1 MNETLSRQ
9 PLSSVRSGGHA
20 FLRRSICW
28 VFLVSV
34 VGGGG
39 VFAQAR
45 PSSGPVPSRQQTA
58 VGPDKKRVAQ
68 GQLLFQ
74 NNCSPCHNFLQ
85 RGIGP
90 SLGQVTAQ
98 VAPPA
103 LKQFIRN
110 APDQIKRGDARATRL
125 FAEYKQVMPAFTT
138 LNEGELEALL
148 AYIGANQR
156 RESPTIEPADLGT
169 VLTDPIPAKPLK
181 SGLRLQLT
189 EVLTAPATAPKAPRA
204 RINKMAVLPGPPERV
219 FLQELR
225 GLLYEQAGDSLR
237 VVMDIRNERPGFIHA
252 PGLGSGFGS
261 FAFHPEFAKNGL
273 LYTTHT
279 EKAGSARADF
289 VYADSIPV
297 ALQWVLT
304 EWKIASPA
312 GAVFAGAGREL
323 MRVNMVSPIHGVQE
337 TTFNPVAQPGSP
349 DYGLLYIGIGDG
361 GATENGYPFLSQSNR
376 HIWGSVVRI
385 DPLGTNGPN
394 GRYGIP
400 PVNPYAHDNDPAT
413 LGEVFCRGFRNPNR
427 LTWTPDGTMLI
438 TDIGQANAEELNIGI
453 AGADYGWPEREGT
466 FRINPHGKMSLA
478 YALPPNDAA
487 FHYTYPV
494 AQYDHD
500 EGNAISGGFVYTGT
514 ALPLL
519 TGKYVFGDV
528 VNGRVYF
535 VESKALKPGVQAPIQ
550 EVELELAGKET
561 TFQQLTGA
569 KKTDLRFGLGA
580 NRELFLFTKTDGKLY
595 RVTGCSRQR

>member
-1 MNETLSRQ
+1 M
-9 PLSSVRSGGHA
+9 
-20 FLRRSICW
+20 
-28 VFLVSV
+28 
-34 VGGGG
+34 GGG
-39 VFAQAR
+39 VFAQVQ
-45 PSSGPVPSRQQTA
+45 PRQQTA
-58 VGPDKKRVAQ
+58 AVAPDKKRVAQ

-85 RGIGP
+85 KGIGP

-204 RINKMAVLPGPPERV
+204 RINKMAVLPGQPERV

-261 FAFHPEFAKNGL
+261 FAFHPDFAENGL

-289 VYADSIPV
+289 AYADSIPV

-304 EWKIASPA
+304 EWKVANPT

-337 TTFNPVAQPGSP
+337 TTFNPLAQPGSP

-361 GATENGYPFLSQSNR
+361 GATENGYPFLSHDKTR
-376 HIWGSVVRI
+376 IWGSVVRI

-400 PVNPYAHDNDPAT
+400 PANPYAHDNDPAT

-535 VESKALKPGVQAPIQ
+535 VESKALKLGVQAPIQ